1 MVQVGEGVGHVN
13 PAQGY
18 LAHMKLLSF
27 GPCSRPMPGV
37 VKGGA
42 LSHEQSNP
50 IRRHLRGKG
59 VIQSIEN
66 AMRVRVQASRDEI
79 STAR

>member
-1 MVQVGEGVGHVN
+1 
-13 PAQGY
+13 
-18 LAHMKLLSF
+18 
-27 GPCSRPMPGV
+27 MPGV